1 MLSRLTIRNFAIID
15 QLTMNFSPEL
25 NMITGE
31 TGAGKS
37 ILVGALSLLLG
48 QRADTKSLFNQDKKC
63 VIEGVFQL
71 AGYNLQ
77 DFFAQNDLDYENETI
92 LRREIGIEGKS
103 RAFINDS
110 PVNLYI
116 LKELGYLLVDIHS
129 QHETLDI
136 NTETFQVRIVDLVAD
151 QTDDLIAYKKDLL
164 VFRKAEKD
172 ISDLITELE
181 LARSESDYLR
191 FQFEEIA
198 AAELSDPNEQEELE
212 QEQKELTHAEEI
224 KAGLE
229 TSAYLID
236 EIETSALQRLK
247 DSIAGLTSIEKY
259 YQPAVELV
267 LRMKSC
273 QIELK
278 DLAAELADL
287 SGNVQVDNERLL
299 IIQDRLNSFY
309 KLSQKH
315 RVQDLSGLIELRD
328 RLAKSLNAVENSDET
343 ITKLQLEQ
351 TLRKTK
357 LTKLAKA
364 ISQGR
369 KKAIP
374 KMELEIRTLLIELG
388 IADAQFTID
397 QQTDEASL
405 GTYGID
411 NIRFLFSA
419 NKGFKVAE
427 LSKIASGGELS
438 RLMLSIKTLSSRYAA
453 MPTII
458 FDEIDT
464 GVSGEVALKV
474 GRVMERLSKTNQV
487 IAITHLPQIA
497 SRGLDHYFVY
507 KSSEKGST
515 TTTNIRKLADS
526 EREFEIA
533 KMLSGNEPGEFA
545 LKNARE
551 LLQKE

>member
-15 QLTMNFSPEL
+15 QLSMDFSPEL

-48 QRADTKSLFNQDKKC
+48 QRADTKSLFNQDRKC
-63 VIEGVFQL
+63 SIEGVFQL
-71 AGYNLQ
+71 SGYNLQ
-77 DFFAQNDLDYENETI
+77 DFFLQNDLDYENDTI
-92 LRREIGIEGKS
+92 IRREIGVEGKS

-116 LKELGYLLVDIHS
+116 LKELGFLLVDIHS

-151 QTDDLIAYKKDLL
+151 QTDDLAGYKKDLL
-164 VFRKAEKD
+164 VYRLAEKEITAL
-172 ISDLITELE
+172 ISALE
-181 LARSESDYLR
+181 TARSESDYIR
-191 FQFEEIA
+191 FQYEEIA
-198 AAELSDPNEQEELE
+198 AADLNDAGEQDELE

-224 KAGLE
+224 KLGLE
-229 TSAYLID
+229 SSLYLLD
-236 EIETSALQRLK
+236 EVETSGLQRIK
-247 DSIAGLTSIEKY
+247 DAITALSSIEKFF
-259 YQPAVELV
+259 QPAVELV
-267 LRMKSC
+267 QRMKSC

-278 DLAAELADL
+278 DLAAESSSL
-287 SGNVQVDNERLL
+287 SENIQVNNERLVT
-299 IIQDRLNSFY
+299 IQDRLNSFY

-315 RVQDLSGLIELRD
+315 RVPGLAELIALRD
-328 RLAKSLNAVENSDET
+328 RLAETLNAVENSDER
-343 ITKLQLEQ
+343 IAKLQSDQ
-351 TLRKTK
+351 AQRKVK

-364 ISQGR
+364 ISTGR

-374 KMELEIRTLLIELG
+374 KMEQEILHLLVELG
-388 IADAQFTID
+388 IPDAQFMIE
-397 QQTDEASL
+397 QVTDETLL
-405 GTYGID
+405 GPYGID
-411 NIRFLFSA
+411 RIRFLFSA

-464 GVSGEVALKV
+464 GVSGEVAMKV
-474 GRVMERLSKTNQV
+474 GRVMERLSQTNQV

-497 SRGLDHYFVY
+497 SRGQAHYFVY
-507 KSSEKGST
+507 KNAEKGN
-515 TTTNIRKLADS
+515 TTTNIRKLAET
-526 EREFEIA
+526 ERELEIA

>member
-15 QLTMNFSPEL
+15 QLTMDFSPEL

-48 QRADTKSLFNQDKKC
+48 QRADTKSLFNQQKKC
-63 VIEGVFQL
+63 TIEGVFQL

-77 DFFAQNDLDYENETI
+77 EFFQQNDLDYENDTI
-92 LRREIGIEGKS
+92 IRREIGVEGKS

-116 LKELGYLLVDIHS
+116 LKELGFLLVDIHS

-136 NTETFQVRIVDLVAD
+136 NTESFQVRIVDLVAD
-151 QTDDLIAYKKDLL
+151 QTDDLAGYKKDLTIYRQSEKEL
-164 VFRKAEKD
+164 AE
-172 ISDLITELE
+172 LLTELDT
-181 LARSESDYLR
+181 ARSESDYIR
-191 FQFEEIA
+191 FQYEEIA
-198 AAELSDPNEQEELE
+198 AANLNDPAEQEELE

-224 KAGLE
+224 KQGLE
-229 TSAYLID
+229 SSLYLLD
-236 EIETSALQRLK
+236 EIDTSALSRLK
-247 DSIAGLTSIEKY
+247 DGITALNSIEKFF
-259 YQPAVELV
+259 PAAAELAQ
-267 LRMKSC
+267 RMKSC

-278 DLAAELADL
+278 DIGAETSSL
-287 SGNVQVDNERLL
+287 SENIQVDNERLL
-299 IIQDRLNSFY
+299 IIQERLNGFY

-315 RVQDLSGLIELRD
+315 RVPGLAELIELRD
-328 RLAKSLNAVENSDET
+328 KLAKSLNAVENSDEQ
-343 ITKLQLEQ
+343 IAKLQADQ
-351 TLRKTK
+351 ALRNAK

-364 ISQGR
+364 ISGSR

-374 KMELEIRTLLIELG
+374 KMEQEILRLLVELG
-388 IADAQFTID
+388 IPDAQFIIEL
-397 QQTDEASL
+397 QTDEALL
-405 GTYGID
+405 GPYGID
-411 NIRFLFSA
+411 RIRFLFSA
-419 NKGFKVAE
+419 NKGFKAAE
-427 LSKIASGGELS
+427 LGKIASGGELS
-438 RLMLSIKTLSSRYAA
+438 RLMLSIKTLSSTYAA

-474 GRVMERLSKTNQV
+474 GRVMEKLGKTNQV

-497 SRGLDHYFVY
+497 SRGSSHYFVY
-507 KSSEKGST
+507 KNAEKGN
-515 TTTNIRKLADS
+515 TTTNIRKLAEE
-526 EREFEIA
+526 EREIEIA

-551 LLQKE
+551 LLHKE

>member
-15 QLTMNFSPEL
+15 QLSMDFSPEL

-48 QRADTKSLFNQDKKC
+48 QRADTKSLFNQDRKC
-63 VIEGVFQL
+63 SIEGVFQL
-71 AGYNLQ
+71 SGYNLQ
-77 DFFAQNDLDYENETI
+77 DFFLQNDLDYENDTI
-92 LRREIGIEGKS
+92 IRREIGVEGKS

-116 LKELGYLLVDIHS
+116 LKELGFLLVDIHS

-151 QTDDLIAYKKDLL
+151 QTDDLAGYKKDLSVYRL
-164 VFRKAEKD
+164 AEKEITAL
-172 ISDLITELE
+172 ISALE
-181 LARSESDYLR
+181 TARSESDYIR
-191 FQFEEIA
+191 FQYEEIA
-198 AAELSDPNEQEELE
+198 AADLNDAGEQDELE

-224 KAGLE
+224 KLGLE
-229 TSAYLID
+229 SSLYLLD
-236 EIETSALQRLK
+236 EVETSGLQRIK
-247 DSIAGLTSIEKY
+247 DAITALSSIEKFF
-259 YQPAVELV
+259 QPAVELV
-267 LRMKSC
+267 QRMKSC

-278 DLAAELADL
+278 DLAAESSSL
-287 SGNVQVDNERLL
+287 SENIQVNNERLVT
-299 IIQDRLNSFY
+299 IQDRLNSFY

-315 RVQDLSGLIELRD
+315 RVPGLAELIALRD
-328 RLAKSLNAVENSDET
+328 RLAETLNAVENSDER
-343 ITKLQLEQ
+343 IAKLQSDQ
-351 TLRKTK
+351 TQRKVK

-364 ISQGR
+364 ISTGR

-374 KMELEIRTLLIELG
+374 KMEQEILHLLVELG
-388 IADAQFTID
+388 IPDAQFMIE
-397 QQTDEASL
+397 QVTDETLL
-405 GTYGID
+405 GPYGID
-411 NIRFLFSA
+411 RIRFLFSA

-474 GRVMERLSKTNQV
+474 GRVMERLSQTNQV

-497 SRGLDHYFVY
+497 SRGQAHYFVY
-507 KSSEKGST
+507 KNAEKGN
-515 TTTNIRKLADS
+515 TTTNIRKLAET
-526 EREFEIA
+526 ERELEIA

>member
-15 QLTMNFSPEL
+15 QLSMDFSPEL

-48 QRADTKSLFNQDKKC
+48 QRADTKSLFNQDRKC
-63 VIEGVFQL
+63 SIEGVFQL
-71 AGYNLQ
+71 SGYNLQ
-77 DFFAQNDLDYENETI
+77 DFFLQNDLDYENDTI
-92 LRREIGIEGKS
+92 IRREIGVEGKS

-116 LKELGYLLVDIHS
+116 LKELGFLLVDIHS

-151 QTDDLIAYKKDLL
+151 QTDDLAGYKKDLL
-164 VFRKAEKD
+164 VYRLAEKEITAL
-172 ISDLITELE
+172 ISALE
-181 LARSESDYLR
+181 TARSESDYIR
-191 FQFEEIA
+191 FQYEEIA
-198 AAELSDPNEQEELE
+198 AADLNDAGEQDELE

-224 KAGLE
+224 KLGLE
-229 TSAYLID
+229 SSLYLLD
-236 EIETSALQRLK
+236 EVETSGLQRIK
-247 DSIAGLTSIEKY
+247 DAITALSSIEKFF
-259 YQPAVELV
+259 QPAVELV
-267 LRMKSC
+267 QRMKSC

-278 DLAAELADL
+278 DLAAESSSL
-287 SGNVQVDNERLL
+287 SENIQVNNERLVT
-299 IIQDRLNSFY
+299 IQDRLNSFY

-315 RVQDLSGLIELRD
+315 RVPGLAELIALRD
-328 RLAKSLNAVENSDET
+328 RLAETLNAVENSDER
-343 ITKLQLEQ
+343 IAKLQSDQ
-351 TLRKTK
+351 AQRKVK

-364 ISQGR
+364 ISTGR

-374 KMELEIRTLLIELG
+374 KMEQEILHLLVELG
-388 IADAQFTID
+388 IPDAQFMIE
-397 QQTDEASL
+397 QVTDETLL
-405 GTYGID
+405 GPYGID
-411 NIRFLFSA
+411 RIRFLFSA

-474 GRVMERLSKTNQV
+474 GRVMERLSQTNQV

-497 SRGLDHYFVY
+497 SRGQAHYFVY
-507 KSSEKGST
+507 KNAEKGN
-515 TTTNIRKLADS
+515 TTTNIRKLAET
-526 EREFEIA
+526 ERELEIA